1 MESEYIALAPIMLQ
15 IVGLFLAVLIDPYI
29 KKRDRKL
36 MLAITGLVF
45 SLVVQNYLDYISDQR
60 GMDQLRTIASV
71 WGYSV
76 RPVILLLFISLLN
89 KKKNGRLLYGLV
101 AVNAAVYFSAFFS
114 QLAFWIE
121 DGHFQRG
128 PLGFTCHIISLIML
142 VYSFFLTIC
151 EVRRVPKKES
161 VFPLLNVILIFVG
174 IGIDYF
180 TARQQVVSYLTI
192 TVVSGSLFYYIW
204 LHLQFVRE
212 HERALMAEQR
222 IQIMMTQIQPH
233 FLYNTLSTIQALCR
247 IDPEKAFDTT
257 EKFGLYLR
265 QNIDSLNRPELIPIK
280 KELEH
285 TKIYADIEMIRFKNV
300 RVEYDIRDES
310 FCVPALTVQPL
321 VENAIKHG
329 VRIRDEGIV
338 TVRTKKTDNCHEIVI
353 SDNGKGFDTT
363 QQLSSDKTHIGI
375 RNVEERVRK
384 MCNGTVSIESRL
396 DEGTTVTIRIPEK
409 TEITPMK
416 EGRKD

>member
-1 MESEYIALAPIMLQ
+1 MESEYIVLAPIILQ

-29 KKRDRKL
+29 KKRDRKI

-45 SLVVQNYLDYISDQR
+45 SLTVQNCLDYFSDR
-60 GMDQLRTIASV
+60 FGMDQLRTMASV
-71 WGYSV
+71 WGYSI
-76 RPVILLLFISLLN
+76 RPTILLLFFYILD
-89 KKKNGRLLYGLV
+89 KKKNYKFFWGMVGL
-101 AVNAAVYFSAFFS
+101 NAAVYFSAFFS
-114 QLAFWIE
+114 GIAFWFE
-121 DGHFQRG
+121 EGRFQRG
-128 PLGFTCHIISLIML
+128 PLNYTCHIISIVMLIYFL
-142 VYSFFLTIC
+142 YLTIC
-151 EVRRVPKKES
+151 ELRRAPRRETIFP
-161 VFPLLNVILIFVG
+161 VFNVLLIFVG
-174 IGIDYF
+174 IAMDF
-180 TARQQVVSYLTI
+180 FAAQQQMISYLTI
-192 TVVSGSLFYYIW
+192 TIVNGSLFYYIW

-212 HERALMAEQR
+212 HERALILEQR

-265 QNIDSLNRPELIPIK
+265 QNIDSLNQPDLIPIK

-300 RVEYDIRDES
+300 KVEYDIRDES

-329 VRIRDEGIV
+329 VRVRDKGIV
-338 TVRTKKTDNCHEIVI
+338 TVKTKRTDNCHEILI
-353 SDNGKGFDTT
+353 IDNGKGFDTT
-363 QQLSSDKTHIGI
+363 QPSGSDKAHIGI

-384 MCNGTVSIESRL
+384 MCSGTVSIESTL
-396 DEGTTVTIRIPEK
+396 DKGTTVTIRIPEK
-409 TEITPMK
+409 IRTKI
-416 EGRKD
+416 

>member
-1 MESEYIALAPIMLQ
+1 MVLAPIMLQ

-29 KKRDRKL
+29 KKRDRRI

-45 SLVVQNYLDYISDQR
+45 SLVVQNYADYISDQM
-60 GMDQLRTIASV
+60 GMDLLRTIATA

-76 RPVILLLFISLLN
+76 RPIILLLFIRLLN
-89 KKKNGRLLYGLV
+89 RKKNGRVLYGLV
-101 AVNAAVYFSAFFS
+101 AVNTAVYFSAFFS
-114 QLAFWIE
+114 RLAFRIE

-128 PLGFTCHIISLIML
+128 PLGFTCHVISLIML
-142 VYSFFLTIC
+142 VYFFFLTIC
-151 EVRRVPKKES
+151 EIRRVPKKES
-161 VFPLLNVILIFVG
+161 VFPLLNVTLIFVG

-180 TARQQVVSYLTI
+180 LARQKSITYLTI
-192 TVVSGSLFYYIW
+192 TIVSGSLFYYIW

-212 HERALMAEQR
+212 HEKAIISEQH
-222 IQIMMTQIQPH
+222 IQIMMTQMQPH

-257 EKFGLYLR
+257 EKFGLYLQ
-265 QNIDSLNRPELIPIK
+265 QNLDSIDQPELIPIK

-300 RVEYDIRDES
+300 RVEYDVRDES

-329 VRIRDEGIV
+329 VRIRKEGVV
-338 TVRTKKTDNCHEIVI
+338 TVRTKKTDNGHEVVI
-353 SDNGKGFDTT
+353 SDNGCGFDTT
-363 QQLSSDKTHIGI
+363 QQLGTDKTHIGI
-375 RNVEERVRK
+375 RNVEERVRI
-384 MCNGTVSIESRL
+384 MCGGSVSIESRL

-409 TEITPMK
+409 SEIK
-416 EGRKD
+416 IRKKG

>member
-1 MESEYIALAPIMLQ
+1 MENEYIVLAPIILQ

-29 KKRDRKL
+29 KIRDRRI

-45 SLVVQNYLDYISDQR
+45 SLVVQNCADYISDQLE
-60 GMDQLRTIASV
+60 MDTLRTIATV

-89 KKKNGRLLYGLV
+89 NKKNYRILIGLV
-101 AVNAAVYFSAFFS
+101 MVNAAVFFSAFFS
-114 QLAFWIE
+114 RISFWIE
-121 DGHFQRG
+121 DGHFHRG
-128 PLGFTCHIISLIML
+128 TLGYTCHIISLIML
-142 VYSFFLTIC
+142 AYFFYLTIC
-151 EVRRVPKKES
+151 EVRRIPKKES
-161 VFPLLNVILIFVG
+161 IFPLLNVVLIFVG
-174 IGIDYF
+174 IGIDF
-180 TARQQVVSYLTI
+180 FLARQQNITYLTI
-192 TVVSGSLFYYIW
+192 AIVNGSLFYYIW

-212 HERALMAEQR
+212 HEKAIISEQQ
-222 IQIMMTQIQPH
+222 IQIMMTQMQPH

-257 EKFGLYLR
+257 EKFGLYLQ
-265 QNIDSLNRPELIPIK
+265 QNLDSINQPELIPIK

-300 RVEYDIRDES
+300 RVEYDVRDES

-329 VRIRDEGIV
+329 VRIRKEGIV
-338 TVRTKKTDNCHEIVI
+338 TVRTTKAENCHEIVI

-375 RNVEERVRK
+375 RNVEERVRI
-384 MCNGTVSIESRL
+384 MCGGSVSIESRP

-409 TEITPMK
+409 SEIK
-416 EGRKD
+416 N